1 MQITVNEQKKLLRK
15 VMLQKRKEL
24 SDSETAVKNS
34 AITEKLLSLEKVQS
48 AELILPFVSARG
60 EVGTREFISKC
71 LEAGKT
77 VAVPRCIDGSNM
89 EFCVIHTFDD
99 LEKGMYGIDEPKQ
112 HCEIIKAE
120 NAQNSV
126 LIVPAL
132 CFNPDGYRLGYGKGY
147 YDRFISRYKGY
158 TVGVCYSEFMTDDIP
173 VDEYDRCVDIVIT
186 EKQKGNDDGE

>member
-15 VMLQKRKEL
+15 TMIQKRKEF
-24 SDSETAVKNS
+24 SNSETAVKNS

-48 AELILPFVSARG
+48 AELILPFVSAKG

-71 LEAGKT
+71 LNAGKM

-120 NAQNSV
+120 NVQNSV

-132 CFNPDGYRLGYGKGY
+132 CFDPDGYRLGYGKGY

-158 TVGVCYSEFMTDDIP
+158 TVGVCYSEFITDDIP

-186 EKQKGNDDGE
+186 E

>member
-1 MQITVNEQKKLLRK
+1 MQITVNEQKKQLRK
-15 VMLQKRKEL
+15 AMLQKRKEL
-24 SDSETAVKNS
+24 SDSETTVKNS
-34 AITEKLLSLEKVQS
+34 VITEKLLELEKVQS
-48 AELILPFVSARG
+48 AEFILPFVSARG

-99 LEKGMYGIDEPKQ
+99 LEKGMYGIDEPKEY
-112 HCEIIKAE
+112 CEVIRAE
-120 NAQNSV
+120 DAENSV

-132 CFNPDGYRLGYGKGY
+132 CFDANGYRLGYGKGY

-158 TVGVCYSEFMTDDIP
+158 TVGVCYSEFITDDIP
-173 VDEYDRCVDIVIT
+173 VDGYDRCVDIVIT
-186 EKQKGNDDGE
+186 EEQKGNEDGE

>member
-48 AELILPFVSARG
+48 AELILPFVSAKG

>member
-34 AITEKLLSLEKVQS
+34 AITEKLLELEKVQS

-60 EVGTREFISKC
+60 EVGTREFIARC
-71 LEAGKT
+71 FVAEKT

-120 NAQNSV
+120 NTQNSV
-126 LIVPAL
+126 LIVPGL
-132 CFNPDGYRLGYGKGY
+132 CFSYDGYRLGYGKGY

-186 EKQKGNDDGE
+186 E

>member
-15 VMLQKRKEL
+15 VMLQKRKTL
-24 SDSETAVKNS
+24 SDSEIAVKNS
-34 AITEKLLSLEKVQS
+34 AITEKLLELEKVQS

>member
-15 VMLQKRKEL
+15 VMLQKRKTL

-34 AITEKLLSLEKVQS
+34 AITEKLLELEKVQS

>member
-1 MQITVNEQKKLLRK
+1 MQITANEQKKLLRK

-24 SDSETAVKNS
+24 SDSEIAVKNS
-34 AITEKLLSLEKVQS
+34 AITEKLLELEKVQS

>member
-24 SDSETAVKNS
+24 SDSEIAVKNS
-34 AITEKLLSLEKVQS
+34 AITEKLLELEKVQS

>member
-15 VMLQKRKEL
+15 AALQKRKEL
-24 SDSETAVKNS
+24 SDSETAVKNA
-34 AITEKLLSLEKVQS
+34 AITENLLSLEKVQS
-48 AELILPFVSARG
+48 ADLILPFVSARG
-60 EVGTREFISKC
+60 EVGTREFIARC
-71 LEAGKT
+71 FAAGKT

-120 NAQNSV
+120 NAHNSV
-126 LIVPAL
+126 LIVPGL
-132 CFNPDGYRLGYGKGY
+132 CFSYDGYRLGYGKGY

-158 TVGVCYSEFMTDDIP
+158 TIGVCYSEFMTDDIP
-173 VDEYDRCVDIVIT
+173 VDKYDRCVDIVIT
-186 EKQKGNDDGE
+186 EKRKGQKYGE

>member
-15 VMLQKRKEL
+15 VMLQKRKTL
-24 SDSETAVKNS
+24 SDSEIAVKNS
-34 AITEKLLSLEKVQS
+34 AITEKLLELEKVQS

-126 LIVPAL
+126 LIVPGL
-132 CFNPDGYRLGYGKGY
+132 CFSYDGYRLGYGKGY

>member
-15 VMLQKRKEL
+15 TMLQKRKEL
-24 SDSETAVKNS
+24 SDCETAVKNS
-34 AITEKLLSLEKVQS
+34 AITEKLLNLEKVQS
-48 AELILPFVSARG
+48 AELILPFVSAKG

-112 HCEIIKAE
+112 HCEIIKAV

-173 VDEYDRCVDIVIT
+173 VDEYDRCVDTVIT
-186 EKQKGNDDGE
+186 E